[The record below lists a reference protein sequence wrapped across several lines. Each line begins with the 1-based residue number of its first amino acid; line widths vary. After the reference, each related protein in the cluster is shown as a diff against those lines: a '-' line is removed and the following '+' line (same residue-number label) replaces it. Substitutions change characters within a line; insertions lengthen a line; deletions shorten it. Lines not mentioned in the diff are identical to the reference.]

1 MPKSLKPD
9 AFFQASGTILDVR
22 SSAEYGQGHI
32 PGAVSFPLFNNE
44 ERALVGTCYKQ
55 KGKDE
60 AVELGLAIAG
70 PKLANFVAHAKIL
83 APDRQVRIHCWRGG
97 MRSASV
103 GWLLETAGFNVALL
117 IGGYKGFRRWGLS
130 LFSVPQEIIVLGGMT
145 GSGKTEILRAL
156 RNMGEQ
162 VLDLEALANHR
173 GSSFG
178 GLGQLPQPTNEQFW
192 NLVAMEWAKFDRSQ
206 PLWVEAESK
215 RIGMCRIPQEIFAQ
229 MEKAT
234 VIEISRTRQERV
246 AFLVEIYGEADI
258 NDLIAATERIRKRLG
273 GVLVKETINFLRE
286 GNLVAASDL
295 ILHYYDK
302 TYTYDLEK
310 RSGAIYKFDVSGLS
324 AVDAA
329 ILVQEKSKD
338 LRSQESGVR
347 SQEKERS

>member
-9 AFFQASGTILDVR
+9 AFLQAPGTILDVR
-22 SSAEYGQGHI
+22 SPAEYAQGHI

-60 AVELGLAIAG
+60 AVELGLGIAG
-70 PKLANFVAHAKIL
+70 PKLANFVAHAKML
-83 APDRQVRIHCWRGG
+83 VPDRQVRVHCWRGG

-117 IGGYKGFRRWGLS
+117 MDGYKGFRHWALS
-130 LFSVPQEIIVLGGMT
+130 LFSVAQKIIVLGGMT

-156 RNMGEQ
+156 GNMGEQ

-178 GLGQLPQPTNEQFW
+178 ALGQLPQPTNEQFW
-192 NLVAMEWAKFDRSQ
+192 NSVAMEWGKFDRSKL
-206 PLWVEAESK
+206 LWIEAESK
-215 RIGMCRIPQEIFAQ
+215 RIGVCRIPQEIFAQ
-229 MEKAT
+229 MEMAT
-234 VIEISRTRQERV
+234 IIEISRSRQERI

-258 NDLIAATERIRKRLG
+258 NDLIAATKRIYRRLG
-273 GVLVKETINFLRE
+273 GVRGKETINFMKE
-286 GNLVAASDL
+286 GNSTAASNL

-302 TYTYDLEK
+302 TYVYDLEN
-310 RSGAIYKFDVSGLS
+310 RSGIIYKLDVSGLS

-329 ILVQEKSKD
+329 ILVRDKGKEIIVNGVYP
-338 LRSQESGVR
+338 LRS
-347 SQEKERS
+347 K

>member
-1 MPKSLKPD
+1 MAKSLKPD
-9 AFFQASGTILDVR
+9 AFFQTPGIILDVR
-22 SSAEYGQGHI
+22 SPGEYTQGHI
-32 PGAVSFPLFNNE
+32 PGAVNFPLFNND

-60 AVELGLAIAG
+60 AVELGLAIVG
-70 PKLANFVAHAKIL
+70 PKLANFVARAKVL

-117 IGGYKGFRRWGLS
+117 IGGYKGFRRWALS
-130 LFSVPQEIIVLGGMT
+130 LFSVPQKIIILGGMT
-145 GSGKTEILRAL
+145 GSGKTEILSAL
-156 RNMGEQ
+156 GNIGEQ

-178 GLGQLPQPTNEQFW
+178 ALGQLPQPTNEQFG
-192 NLVAMEWAKFDRSQ
+192 NAIAMEWAKFDRSQ
-206 PLWVEAESK
+206 LLWVEAESK
-215 RIGMCRIPQEIFAQ
+215 RIGMCRIPQEIFEQ
-229 MEKAT
+229 MEKAK
-234 VIEISRTRQERV
+234 VIEISRSRQERV

-258 NDLIAATERIRKRLG
+258 NDLIAATERISRRLG
-273 GVLVKETINFLRE
+273 GARAQKAINFLKE
-286 GNLVAASDL
+286 GNLAAASDL

-310 RSGAIYKFDVSGLS
+310 RGVSIHKVDISGLS

-329 ILVQEKSKD
+329 VLVREKSK
-338 LRSQESGVR
+338 QI
-347 SQEKERS
+347 

>member
-1 MPKSLKPD
+1 MAKSLKPE
-9 AFFQASGTILDVR
+9 AFFQAPGVILDVR
-22 SSAEYGQGHI
+22 SPAEYTQGHI

-70 PKLANFVAHAKIL
+70 PKLADFVAYAKIL

-117 IGGYKGFRRWGLS
+117 MGGYKGFRRWALS
-130 LFSVPQEIIVLGGMT
+130 LFLVPQKIIVLGGMT
-145 GSGKTEILRAL
+145 GSGKTEILHAL
-156 RNMGEQ
+156 RDMGEQ

-178 GLGQLPQPTNEQFW
+178 ALGQLPQPTNEQFW
-192 NLVAMEWAKFDRSQ
+192 NKIAMEWGKFDSTQ
-206 PLWVEAESK
+206 PLWVEAES
-215 RIGMCRIPQEIFAQ
+215 RSIGLCRIPQEIFEQ
-229 MEKAT
+229 MEKAI
-234 VIEISRTRQERV
+234 VIEISRSRQERV
-246 AFLVEIYGEADI
+246 AFLVEIYGDANID
-258 NDLIAATERIRKRLG
+258 DLIAATERIRKRLG
-273 GVLVKETINFLRE
+273 GLRAQKAIDFGRE

-310 RSGAIYKFDVSGLS
+310 RGGYIYKVNVSGLS
-324 AVDAA
+324 NLDAA
-329 ILVQEKSKD
+329 VLVQQK
-338 LRSQESGVR
+338 SQEI
-347 SQEKERS
+347 Q

>member
-1 MPKSLKPD
+1 MTKSLKPD
-9 AFFQASGTILDVR
+9 EFFQTPGVILDVR
-22 SSAEYGQGHI
+22 SPAEYTQGHI
-32 PGAVSFPLFNNE
+32 PGAVNFPLFNND

-55 KGKDE
+55 KGRDE

-97 MRSASV
+97 MRSASI

-117 IGGYKGFRRWGLS
+117 IDGYKGFRRWALS
-130 LFSVPQEIIVLGGMT
+130 LFSVPQKIIVLGGMT

-178 GLGQLPQPTNEQFW
+178 ALGQLPQPTNEKFW
-192 NLVAMEWAKFDRSQ
+192 NMIAMEWAKFDRSQ

-215 RIGMCRIPQEIFAQ
+215 RIGVCRIPQEIFEQ
-229 MEKAT
+229 MGKAK
-234 VIEISRTRQERV
+234 VIEISRSRQERV
-246 AFLVEIYGEADI
+246 EFLVEIYGEADI
-258 NDLIAATERIRKRLG
+258 NDLIAATKRIGRRLG
-273 GVLVKETINFLRE
+273 GLRAQKAVNFLRE
-286 GNLVAASDL
+286 GNLAAASDL

-310 RSGAIYKFDVSGLS
+310 RGATIYKVDVSGLS
-324 AVDAA
+324 DVDAA
-329 ILVQEKSKD
+329 VLVQQK
-338 LRSQESGVR
+338 SQEIW
-347 SQEKERS
+347 

>member
-1 MPKSLKPD
+1 MAKSLKPE
-9 AFFQASGTILDVR
+9 AFFQAPGVILDVR
-22 SSAEYGQGHI
+22 SPAEYTQGHI

-70 PKLANFVAHAKIL
+70 PKLADFVACAKIL

-117 IGGYKGFRRWGLS
+117 MGGYKGFRRWALS
-130 LFSVPQEIIVLGGMT
+130 LFSVPQKIIVLGGMT

-178 GLGQLPQPTNEQFW
+178 ALGQLPQPTNEQFW
-192 NLVAMEWAKFDRSQ
+192 NKIAMEWGKFDSTQ
-206 PLWVEAESK
+206 PLWVEAES
-215 RIGMCRIPQEIFAQ
+215 RSIGLCRIPQEIFEQ
-229 MEKAT
+229 MEKAI
-234 VIEISRTRQERV
+234 VIEISRSRQERV
-246 AFLVEIYGEADI
+246 AFLVEIYGDANID
-258 NDLIAATERIRKRLG
+258 DLIAATERIRKRLG
-273 GVLVKETINFLRE
+273 GLQAQKAVDFGRE

-310 RSGAIYKFDVSGLS
+310 RGGCIYKVNVSGLS
-324 AVDAA
+324 NLDAA
-329 ILVQEKSKD
+329 VLVQQK
-338 LRSQESGVR
+338 SQEI
-347 SQEKERS
+347 Q